1 MVSARLMAAAHRRQE
16 AAISGGPLVGSLMLT
31 AIVGEASEFLQRS
44 GVFAIGVGLA
54 DAFFGTK

>member
-1 MVSARLMAAAHRRQE
+1 MAAAHRRQE

-44 GVFAIGVGLA
+44 GVFAIGAGLA